1 MSALGQ
7 KQTRAMQQRMSVLPL
22 MIRTHA
28 NAHVCFA
35 PKADMCG
42 ALTYVCFGPADAAVQ
57 LESKGEKPTWGICVA
72 TDLRSA

>member
-28 NAHVCFA
+28 NAHV
-35 PKADMCG
+35 
-42 ALTYVCFGPADAAVQ
+42 LTYVCFGPADAAVQ